1 MKNKLWYG
9 RKENP
14 LRFWL
19 QLTLLSGILWLLFGL
34 IGFLK
39 PTGTMLAIVNLLVG
53 LCPCGVLL
61 FAVLALMAHKW
72 VTPPLE
78 DKAQRIEDLILGLFG
93 VLIALAQVVYPL
105 TGDIN
110 YSVPMVI
117 CALAGVAIIRIAAP
131 AIAKRELRKRNGLQS
146 KLESADIVKV
156 IILGSFIA
164 VVFAMFFR
172 SASDVLINLGK

>member
-1 MKNKLWYG
+1 MKNKIWYS

-14 LRFWL
+14 MRFWL
-19 QLTLLSGILWLLFGL
+19 QLTLLSAILWLVFGL
-34 IGFLK
+34 AGFLK
-39 PTGTMLAIVNLLVG
+39 PTGTAETILNLLVG

-72 VTPPLE
+72 DTPPLD
-78 DKAQRIEDLILGLFG
+78 DKAQRIEDVILGLFG
-93 VLIALAQVVYPL
+93 VLTALAQLVYPH

-117 CALAGVAIIRIAAP
+117 CALASVAIIRISAP
-131 AIAKRELRKRNGLQS
+131 AISKKELKKRNGLQS

-164 VVFAMFFR
+164 VIFAMFFR
-172 SASDVLINLGK
+172 SASGVLMGLGE